1 MGLDNGIVLKIDE
14 FPKDFYTEKSDF
26 GTSSYDEKAKELN
39 IAYWR
44 KCWGIREAILNIVGR
59 NNLDEFEYKIEWDDV
74 PAIIRALKNFLNE
87 KYWNDSADSIWEY
100 EEYIDTMIDIILNL
114 KWLEKYLK
122 DHKDAEC
129 YFYDSY

>member
-59 NNLDEFEYKIEWDDV
+59 NNLDEFEYKIEWDDI

-87 KYWNDSADSIWEY
+87 KYWNDSADSIW
-100 EEYIDTMIDIILNL
+100 
-114 KWLEKYLK
+114 
-122 DHKDAEC
+122 
-129 YFYDSY
+129 